1 MKKKFAVVA
10 LVGVLALL
18 STSCLFSMQGFVVLK
33 GKINAGDSTK
43 AVFTLHPTSTQKFKE
58 FQFVLV
64 GTSNPAALKVT
75 KATWGT
81 NGAFGGP
88 AKMLAS
94 GNLANVL
101 IADGGCE
108 SSGLAFGNVSGVTWK
123 GFLTSTEVSNKGK
136 PAKKVIVEVGLK
148 APNDAANAGIA
159 VTGVTGMWQDDGD
172 GILNVADIFVCT
184 GIASTSVWVQ
194 GAA

>member
-1 MKKKFAVVA
+1 MKKKIAVVA

-18 STSCLFSMQGFVVLK
+18 STSCLFSMQGFTVLK

-43 AVFTLHPTSTQKFKE
+43 AQFTLHPTSTTKWRE
-58 FQFVLV
+58 YQFVLV
-64 GTSNPAALKVT
+64 GTSNPAALTVR

-88 AKMLAS
+88 SKMPS
-94 GNLANVL
+94 SNNLATTLV
-101 IADGGCE
+101 ADGGCE
-108 SSGLAFGNVSGVTWK
+108 SNGLAFGEVTGMTWK
-123 GFLTSTEVSNKGK
+123 GFFTSTQVANKGK
-136 PAKKVIVEVGLK
+136 PAKKVVVEVGLK
-148 APNDAANAGIA
+148 APNDATDTGVG

-172 GILNVADIFVCT
+172 GILNVADVFVCT
-184 GIASTSVWVQ
+184 GIASTSVWVE